1 MAGSHGGTG
10 LYSSATGGEISRPA
24 VGEFVGTFVLV
35 FVGCSVAVAAALER
49 PVAGPP
55 YNSLAIALAFGVALV
70 AVVAAIGHIS
80 GGHVNPAVTV
90 GQAAVGLFP
99 WRHVPVY
106 VVAQLL
112 GAIAAALAVW
122 LCFGDAARD
131 QANLGATALA
141 QNVGVGRGLVTEAL
155 ITFVLVF
162 VVGLVAGD
170 PRVPSIRIA
179 SIAVGFALAGGVFIG
194 GPLTGG
200 GVNPARALGPMI
212 VTGQLDDFWLYIV
225 GLLIG
230 GALAAFVALYVLR
243 AFQLEQDDDRDDDER
258 RGRLRR
264 VDASSRTRDGEGDRP
279 TRAR

>member
-1 MAGSHGGTG
+1 MVGRMAASGG
-10 LYSSATGGEISRPA
+10 LYSSATGGKISRPA
-24 VGEFVGTFVLV
+24 VAEFVGTFVLV

-55 YNSLAIALAFGVALV
+55 YNSLAIALAFGLALV

-80 GGHVNPAVTV
+80 GGHVNPAVTI

-99 WRHVPVY
+99 WRNVPVY
-106 VVAQLL
+106 LIAQLL
-112 GAIAAALAVW
+112 GAIAAAFAVW

-141 QNVGVGRGLVTEAL
+141 ENVSVMRGLLTEAL

-170 PRVPSIRIA
+170 PRVPSARIA
-179 SIAVGFALAGGVFIG
+179 SIAVGFALACGVFVG

-212 VTGQLDDFWLYIV
+212 VSGQLDDFWLYIV
-225 GLLIG
+225 GPLVG
-230 GALAAFVALYVLR
+230 GVLAATVALYVLR
-243 AFQLEQDDDRDDDER
+243 AFQIEQDDDGEEEKEGPSRIGASTRAPD
-258 RGRLRR
+258 GR
-264 VDASSRTRDGEGDRP
+264 AHP

>member
-1 MAGSHGGTG
+1 MVGRMAASGG
-10 LYSSATGGEISRPA
+10 LYSSATGGKISRPA
-24 VGEFVGTFVLV
+24 VAELVGTFVLV

-55 YNSLAIALAFGVALV
+55 YNSLAIALAFGLALV

-99 WRHVPVY
+99 WRNVPVY
-106 VVAQLL
+106 LIAQLL
-112 GAIAAALAVW
+112 GAIAAAFAVW

-141 QNVGVGRGLVTEAL
+141 ENVSVMRGLLTEAL

-170 PRVPSIRIA
+170 PRVPSARIA
-179 SIAVGFALAGGVFIG
+179 SIAVGFALACGVFVG

-212 VTGQLDDFWLYIV
+212 VSGQLDDFWLYIV
-225 GLLIG
+225 GPLVG
-230 GALAAFVALYVLR
+230 GVLAATVALYVLR
-243 AFQLEQDDDRDDDER
+243 AFQIEQDDDGDDEK
-258 RGRLRR
+258 RGPSRIG
-264 VDASSRTRDGEGDRP
+264 ASTRAPDGRAHP